1 MSFND
6 TLLQLRLIARK
17 KGKYVMSK
25 LFDDY
30 LTGHID
36 KKRTISCLLCGSKS
50 NITKEHVLPKWV
62 FENDPKRTFT
72 TDVNQLPQKYIGTT
86 LPMCSTC
93 NTEILNTLELY
104 IQRTISEV
112 DLKTKYYSS
121 ENWDNI
127 IRWLETI
134 DFKFQLMDIT
144 TKFRAHK
151 ETGYVP
157 FLADFSIAEMRDFS
171 IRTIQ
176 SKARLSLKRISTKDK
191 SKRANSLIVGTTK
204 VKTFNYFHK
213 SGQFIHLEI
222 PKYNK
227 VFFYFFEREFEDDED
242 IETEVM
248 NIIKSVYEE
257 DKQSELKN

>member
-1 MSFND
+1 MPFDD

-17 KGKYVMSK
+17 KGKYVMNK

-30 LTGHID
+30 LTGHFD
-36 KKRTISCLLCGSKS
+36 KKKIISCVLCGSES
-50 NITKEHVLPKWV
+50 NLTKEHVLPKWV

-72 TDVNQLPQKYIGTT
+72 TDVNQLPQKYIRTT
-86 LPMCSTC
+86 LPMCFTC
-93 NTEILNTLELY
+93 NNEILNVLELY
-104 IQRTISEV
+104 IQRTIAEV
-112 DLKTKYYSS
+112 DLKNKYYSS
-121 ENWDNI
+121 ENWENI

-151 ETGYVP
+151 EAGYIP
-157 FLADFSIAEMRDFS
+157 YLAGFSIAEMRDFS
-171 IRTIQ
+171 IRTIK

-213 SGQFIHLEI
+213 SGEFIHLEI

-227 VFFYFFEREFEDDED
+227 AFFYFFEKEFEDDE
-242 IETEVM
+242 ETKKEAM
-248 NIIKSVYEE
+248 EIIKSVYEQE
-257 DKQSELKN
+257 

>member
-1 MSFND
+1 MSIED
-6 TLLQLRLIARK
+6 TLLRLRLVARK
-17 KGKYVMSK
+17 NGKYVMNK

-30 LTGHID
+30 LTGHFNKEI
-36 KKRTISCLLCGSKS
+36 IASCLLCGSES
-50 NITKEHVLPKWV
+50 NLTKEHVLPKWV

-86 LPMCSTC
+86 LPMCPTC
-93 NTEILNTLELY
+93 NSDILNTLEKY
-104 IQRTISEV
+104 IQKTLAEV
-112 DLKTKYYSS
+112 DLKAKYYSS
-121 ENWDNI
+121 ENWENI

-134 DFKFQLMDIT
+134 DFKFQLMDVT

-151 ETGYVP
+151 EAGYIP

-171 IRTIQ
+171 IRTIK

-191 SKRANSLIVGTTK
+191 SKMTNSLIVGTTK
-204 VKTFNYFHK
+204 IKTFNYFHK

-227 VFFYFFEREFEDDED
+227 VFFYFYEREFKNDENARK
-242 IETEVM
+242 EAM
-248 NIIKSVYEE
+248 KIIKSVYKEE
-257 DKQSELKN
+257 

>member
-1 MSFND
+1 MSIED
-6 TLLQLRLIARK
+6 TLLRLRLVARK
-17 KGKYVMSK
+17 NGKYVMNK

-30 LTGHID
+30 LTGHFNKEINA
-36 KKRTISCLLCGSKS
+36 SCLLCGSES
-50 NITKEHVLPKWV
+50 NLTKEHVLPKWV

-86 LPMCSTC
+86 LPMCHTC
-93 NTEILNTLELY
+93 NSDILNTLERY
-104 IQRTISEV
+104 IQKTLTEV

-121 ENWDNI
+121 DNWENI

-134 DFKFQLMDIT
+134 DFKFQLMDVT

-151 ETGYVP
+151 EAGYIP

-171 IRTIQ
+171 IRTIK
-176 SKARLSLKRISTKDK
+176 SKARRSLKRISKKDK
-191 SKRANSLIVGTTK
+191 SKMTNSLIVGTTK
-204 VKTFNYFHK
+204 IKTFNYFHK

-227 VFFYFFEREFEDDED
+227 VFFCFYEREFKNDENAKK
-242 IETEVM
+242 EATK
-248 NIIKSVYEE
+248 IIKSVYEE
-257 DKQSELKN
+257 E